1 MTKLLS
7 HFLQKKGVVG
17 MIGRWSDVS
26 EKWDAPVWQPLYQ
39 ESKKSCYG
47 VEMEC
52 TPCAKML
59 AHQSA
64 NSSEQQAWLFRPR
77 RRTFTDK
84 PSLLHASQSFFSY
97 YEKTSY
103 KILRNSYIFTNFAF
117 W

>member
-7 HFLQKKGVVG
+7 HFLQKKGVAG

-26 EKWDAPVWQPLYQ
+26 EKWDAPVWQPLYH

-47 VEMEC
+47 VEMEW
-52 TPCAKML
+52 TPCAKN
-59 AHQSA
+59 ACTSA
-64 NSSEQQAWLFRPR
+64 YEFFIATAWLFRPR
-77 RRTFTDK
+77 RRTFPDK
-84 PSLLHASQSFFSY
+84 PSRLHASQSFFSY